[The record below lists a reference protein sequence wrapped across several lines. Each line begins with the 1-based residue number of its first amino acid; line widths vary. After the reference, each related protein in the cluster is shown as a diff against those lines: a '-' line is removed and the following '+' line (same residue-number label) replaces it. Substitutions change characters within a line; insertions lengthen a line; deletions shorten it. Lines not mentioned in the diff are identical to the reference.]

1 MPAPTRPA
9 QVRHLLTAGQA
20 RAQRLI
26 DRIEIQCLG
35 QPAVLEI
42 GALRAMVRNLCAE
55 VAAYECDDGCISI
68 EYQGRHYG
76 VMLTP
81 DGDFDYA
88 QIAGNDVTDLL
99 PIRARQDMAALAR
112 NARAEQWAEDAC
124 RAREDAA
131 AERLVGEVL

>member
-1 MPAPTRPA
+1 MLTPTRPA
-9 QVRHLLTAGQA
+9 QVRQLLTAGQA

-26 DRIEIQCLG
+26 DRIEAQTSGSAI
-35 QPAVLEI
+35 LEI

-112 NARAEQWAEDAC
+112 NARAEQWAEEAYE
-124 RAREDAA
+124 ARQDLARAA
-131 AERLVGEVL
+131 A